1 MIEEQKTKD
10 EGYVNVSTKVPPYV
24 EELLKILARMRGM
37 KVYELLQLL
46 INGFISYAK
55 SDTMSVPDE
64 FRHLYESLKMDA
76 AWNQAYNF
84 ASPTARQDIAQM
96 VLVLQQPGR
105 KGFGMVMID
114 KPFMSDATITMSMS
128 DIIER
133 MLELALGQNDYF
145 RLRQMNTELETFD
158 PIETI
163 RTMLDAQNIIN
174 ISESDAAEMPGYGEH
189 HDYGRAIEY
198 GQKHKRVPH
207 RTPDSLANSQQLR
220 LFDPDKPYGEQADA
234 YLRDLE
240 ERASIEEEL
249 GFKPFDQE
257 P

>member
-1 MIEEQKTKD
+1 MILT
-10 EGYVNVSTKVPPYV
+10 GWS
-24 EELLKILARMRGM
+24 
-37 KVYELLQLL
+37 
-46 INGFISYAK
+46 
-55 SDTMSVPDE
+55 
-64 FRHLYESLKMDA
+64 
-76 AWNQAYNF
+76 
-84 ASPTARQDIAQM
+84 
-96 VLVLQQPGR
+96 
-105 KGFGMVMID
+105 
-114 KPFMSDATITMSMS
+114 
-128 DIIER
+128 
-133 MLELALGQNDYF
+133 
-145 RLRQMNTELETFD
+145 D
-158 PIETI
+158 PISRLGHTVSSLVSAKPHLAITRPEAY
-163 RTMLDAQNIIN
+163 LK
-174 ISESDAAEMPGYGEH
+174 SDAAEMPGYGEH